1 MQEVSAPGEKHRQPK
16 FIACLDGILV
26 TFAAAWMNDS
36 CDAVLRSQAHRVIE
50 GEEAIAR
57 EDSTT
62 GSIARCLEGDPG

>member
-1 MQEVSAPGEKHRQPK
+1 MQEVSTPGQKHRQPK

-26 TFAAAWMNDS
+26 PFAASRMNDS

-50 GEEAIAR
+50 GEEAITR
-57 EDSTT
+57 EHGAT